1 MKYKLFVQA
10 SIVVLILS
18 CVQGKYLIFCII
30 TLSSCQHD
38 SFCHE
43 SPSAK
48 GQQLKRQVSN
58 KCQIELWALI

>member
-18 CVQGKYLIFCII
+18 CVPGKYLIFCII
-30 TLSSCQHD
+30 TLSSCQRR
-38 SFCHE
+38 SFYHE

-58 KCQIELWALI
+58 KCQSELRALV